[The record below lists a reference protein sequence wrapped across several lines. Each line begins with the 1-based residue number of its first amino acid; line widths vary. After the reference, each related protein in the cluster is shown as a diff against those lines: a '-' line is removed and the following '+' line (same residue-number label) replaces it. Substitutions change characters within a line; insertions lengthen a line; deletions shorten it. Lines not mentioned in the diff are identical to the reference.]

1 MAMVLAVVLLK
12 CCAHFQL
19 LEWHG
24 MSILYNLFRPGP
36 GLFYNITRVIRKT
49 LTVKPVLRPLI
60 SQSPFYRKHIVYVY
74 KLCAELVPL
83 LYFFVILY
91 VALCSHCTSFH
102 SGCFGLVLLPW
113 ELSYQSLAGLSFSY
127 QTCLVKGTCLPDCV
141 NMSPSC
147 HFSQSSI

>member
-1 MAMVLAVVLLK
+1 MSDRVL
-12 CCAHFQL
+12 QL
-19 LEWHG
+19 YIPW
-24 MSILYNLFRPGP
+24 
-36 GLFYNITRVIRKT
+36 
-49 LTVKPVLRPLI
+49 
-60 SQSPFYRKHIVYVY
+60 SPFYRKHIVYVY

-102 SGCFGLVLLPW
+102 SGCFGPVLLPW

-141 NMSPSC
+141 YTERVRIKTILTREQIENCQYIISC
-147 HFSQSSI
+147 FLIKTCCICENNYFNNVRLCYNEISIILI